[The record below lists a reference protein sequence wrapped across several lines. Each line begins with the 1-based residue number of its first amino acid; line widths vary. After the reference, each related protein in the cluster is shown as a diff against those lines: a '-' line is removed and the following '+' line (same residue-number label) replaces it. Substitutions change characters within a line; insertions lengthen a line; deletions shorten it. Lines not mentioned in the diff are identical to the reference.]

1 MVFKGKNVK
10 NTESLL
16 FGDIIMNVISEHQ
29 DRIPLPLEACHK
41 ILSKCPE
48 CYYEITNLQQ
58 FGIIFDLFIN
68 RLGLLEEVSDEF
80 KSILHTNRKMFK
92 DISIAFLVT

>member
-10 NTESLL
+10 HTESLL

-29 DRIPLPLEACHK
+29 DRIPLSLEACHK
-41 ILSKCPE
+41 ILSKCQE
-48 CYYEITNLQQ
+48 CYYEITSLQQ

-80 KSILHTNRKMFK
+80 KSILHTNRKTFK